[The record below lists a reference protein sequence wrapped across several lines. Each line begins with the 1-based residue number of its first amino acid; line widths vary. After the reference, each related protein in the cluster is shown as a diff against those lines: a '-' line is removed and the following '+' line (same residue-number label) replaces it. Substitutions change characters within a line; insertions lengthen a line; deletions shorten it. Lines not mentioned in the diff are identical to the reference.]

1 MQVRPLT
8 YFKPAET
15 SSFDGFSRFVR
26 PRNPIHDGRVCDS
39 VLAAWLRSS
48 THWLTA
54 IVARRLAIDE
64 HMANLLPEPG
74 ANPRS
79 FLADEHIVALGVAD
93 YQSIIFEATEAQ

>member
-1 MQVRPLT
+1 M
-8 YFKPAET
+8 
-15 SSFDGFSRFVR
+15 
-26 PRNPIHDGRVCDS
+26 
-39 VLAAWLRSS
+39 LAVWLRSS
-48 THWLTA
+48 TNWLTA

-93 YQSIIFEATEAQ
+93 YQSIIFEATKAQ